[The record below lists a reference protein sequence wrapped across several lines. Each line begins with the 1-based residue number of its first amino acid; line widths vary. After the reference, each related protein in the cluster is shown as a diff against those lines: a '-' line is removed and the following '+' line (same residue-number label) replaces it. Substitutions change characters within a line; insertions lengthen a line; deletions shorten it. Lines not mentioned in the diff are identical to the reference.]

1 MTGTIPG
8 AKETEK
14 NYITTISTQKELMI
28 DLETAGN
35 KHSVECKLRTELTLG
50 KLFTYHLGGTGLY
63 P

>member
-8 AKETEK
+8 ANETEK

-35 KHSVECKLRTELTLG
+35 KHSAWNVN
-50 KLFTYHLGGTGLY
+50 
-63 P
+63 